1 MTYYI
6 EEIRYCGPNPQDEK
20 YIDFDRFEIT
30 TVPPRTNSSGEIRLD
45 GWLGTT
51 NDVARYA
58 HGAHESLAAA
68 EGAVEDLLGHEFRRE
83 RGDSLPPDSL
93 ASVYRPGRVSPVT
106 DEFLGW
112 WLEME
117 DVPADADDEHLAER
131 ANELHIDLEDDG
143 CGASAA
149 RILDCLIVMRDNARE
164 DLED

>member
-1 MTYYI
+1 MKYYI

-30 TVPPRTNSSGEIRLD
+30 IAPPRTNSSGEIRLD

-68 EGAVEDLLGHEFRRE
+68 EWAVEDLLGNDFRRDRE
-83 RGDSLPPDSL
+83 DVLPPDVLMS
-93 ASVYRPGRVSPVT
+93 YRPGRVPPVT
-106 DEFLGW
+106 DEFLGL
-112 WLEME
+112 WLETV

-143 CGASAA
+143 GGASAA
-149 RILDCLIVMRDNARE
+149 RILECLIVMRDNARE